1 MHISNDLVYKLM
13 LSNTT
18 DQRVMYKITFED
30 LGEDVNLRWPING
43 IKGSLHPE
51 ENACVAL
58 LPKILPGQETQANG
72 KFEMEKLKVNLTW
85 KAQEDQ
91 VVIA

>member
-43 IKGSLHPE
+43 IKGSLDR
-51 ENACVAL
+51 NFGCAL
-58 LPKILPGQETQANG
+58 FSSK
-72 KFEMEKLKVNLTW
+72 
-85 KAQEDQ
+85 
-91 VVIA
+91 